1 MSQHHQDMQETAK
14 PGATAFLVG
23 VRLPGMED
31 DEVADLLNE
40 LDELSQTWGLKVV
53 GQTTVRVRKP
63 QAQLL
68 VGSGQATDI
77 SGQAQAC
84 GADVIVFDEVLS
96 PSQQRNWERVG
107 KSAVIDRQEVI
118 LGIFASRA
126 QTREASLQVALAQAH
141 YELPRLKRRW
151 THLSRQRG
159 MRGGM
164 GLRGEGEQQIEVDA
178 RLVKTRIVRLQEQ
191 LNVVS
196 SQRAVQRS
204 RRLRRPIPVAAIVG
218 YTNAG
223 KSSLLN
229 ALTEAQVL
237 TEDKL
242 FATLDPTVRRV
253 SLPNRQELLLG
264 DTVGF
269 IRKLPHLL
277 IQAFKATLEETAMAD
292 FLIEVVDAS
301 SPHTDDHHQTTRRVL
316 GELGAGDKHVMTV
329 LNKIDLLPD
338 PIARRRLQR
347 HFPGSVLV
355 SARTGEGL
363 EELVEALADELG
375 RMLRTIDLFIPH
387 SRYDVVAKLHRTS
400 RIVSERHEDDGIAI
414 SAAVPHDVLPSVENF
429 LSQNDVT
436 C

>member
-1 MSQHHQDMQETAK
+1 MQETAR

-31 DEVADLLNE
+31 LEMEDLLNE
-40 LDELSQTWGLKVV
+40 LDELCQTWGLDVI
-53 GQTTVRVRKP
+53 GQTTVRVRK
-63 QAQLL
+63 AQPKLL
-68 VGSGQATDI
+68 VGTGQAAEIADL
-77 SGQAQAC
+77 AKAC
-84 GADVIVFDEVLS
+84 GADVIVFDEVLT
-96 PSQQRNWERVG
+96 PSQQRNWEPVA

-126 QTREASLQVALAQAH
+126 HTREASLQVALAQAR

-164 GLRGEGEQQIEVDA
+164 GLRGEGEQQIEVDS
-178 RLVKTRIVRLQEQ
+178 RLVKARIARLQEQ
-191 LNVVS
+191 LTMVS
-196 SQRAVQRS
+196 NQRAVQRS
-204 RRLRRPIPVAAIVG
+204 RRLKRPIPIAAIVG

-229 ALTEAQVL
+229 ALTQADVL

-253 SLPNRQELLLG
+253 PLPNRQELLLG

-277 IQAFKATLEETAMAD
+277 IEAFKATLEETALAD
-292 FLIEVVDAS
+292 FLIEVIDAS
-301 SPHTDDHHQTTRRVL
+301 CSHIDDHHQTTRRVL
-316 GELGAGDKHVMTV
+316 AEIGAGQKHVLTV

-347 HFPGSVLV
+347 RFPGSVLV
-355 SARTGEGL
+355 SAQTGEGL
-363 EELVEALADELG
+363 DEFVQTLADELG
-375 RMLRTIDLFIPH
+375 RMLHTVELFVPH
-387 SRYDVVAKLHRTS
+387 SRYDIVAKLHRTS
-400 RIVSERHEDDGIAI
+400 RILSERHEDDGIAV
-414 SAAVPHDVLPSVENF
+414 SAAVPHDLLASVGNF
-429 LSQNDVT
+429 LTQNDVT